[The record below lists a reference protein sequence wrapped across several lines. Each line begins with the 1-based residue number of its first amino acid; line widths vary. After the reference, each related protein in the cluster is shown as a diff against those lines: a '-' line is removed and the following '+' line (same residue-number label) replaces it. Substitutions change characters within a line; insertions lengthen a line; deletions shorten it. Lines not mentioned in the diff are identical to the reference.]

1 MKIMEEFQINKS
13 EDDLKKISKDRF
25 KRIVRQ
31 KAKIAG
37 LKYLHEL
44 QKKCGKGSRIQYNS
58 LELQDYLSPSSNISL
73 ENQRFLFSIRCGMNI
88 LKSNFT
94 RNKSIV
100 STFCINSC
108 MKELNNEHFVY
119 CKELNGNS
127 LLRYEDIQNG
137 SLQDKVETLNQVKLY
152 EKNRNLEKETL

>member
-1 MKIMEEFQINKS
+1 MK
-13 EDDLKKISKDRF
+13 
-25 KRIVRQ
+25 Q

-37 LKYLHEL
+37 LKYLHKL
-44 QKKCGKGSRIQYNS
+44 QKKCEKGSRIQYNS

-73 ENQRFLFSIRCGMNI
+73 ENQRFLFSIRCEMNI
-88 LKSNFT
+88 LKLNFT

-108 MKELNNEHFVY
+108 KKELNNELLVY

-127 LLRYEDIQNG
+127 LLRYEDILNG
-137 SLQDKVETLNQVKLY
+137 SLQDKVENI
-152 EKNRNLEKETL
+152 EPGEAE